1 MTRKLAPNVLPLGAI
16 GAKQAKLITIKTII
30 MIQENNQ
37 IKPDAQSLQVAVID
51 STAGVIEKVE
61 YEATQRL
68 KWFLDG
74 YFIHGLGKLF
84 SKIST
89 ERICELYNVELNYFR
104 KYE

>member
-1 MTRKLAPNVLPLGAI
+1 
-16 GAKQAKLITIKTII
+16 
-30 MIQENNQ
+30 MIQNNNQ
-37 IKPDAQSLQVAVID
+37 INPDAQSLQVAVID

-61 YEATQRL
+61 YGATQRL

>member
-1 MTRKLAPNVLPLGAI
+1 
-16 GAKQAKLITIKTII
+16 
-30 MIQENNQ
+30 MIQDNNSEETNT
-37 IKPDAQSLQVAVID
+37 QSLQVAVID
-51 STAGVIEKVE
+51 SMAGVIEKVE

>member
-1 MTRKLAPNVLPLGAI
+1 
-16 GAKQAKLITIKTII
+16 

>member
-1 MTRKLAPNVLPLGAI
+1 
-16 GAKQAKLITIKTII
+16 
-30 MIQENNQ
+30 MIQNNNQ
-37 IKPDAQSLQVAVID
+37 INPDAQSLQVAVID